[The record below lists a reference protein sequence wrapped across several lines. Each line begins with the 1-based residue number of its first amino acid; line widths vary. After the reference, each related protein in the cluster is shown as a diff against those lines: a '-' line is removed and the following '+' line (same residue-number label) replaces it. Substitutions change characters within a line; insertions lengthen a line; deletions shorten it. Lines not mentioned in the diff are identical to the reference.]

1 MITKEAIHFAF
12 HEMDIEVDNIPLAEI
27 ISVSAVTETEVECSS
42 LRIKD
47 LEDGEQILRIMT
59 EQGGHNS
66 GVHLLP
72 SRSF

>member
-1 MITKEAIHFAF
+1 
-12 HEMDIEVDNIPLAEI
+12 MDIEVDNIPLAEI
-27 ISVSAVTETEVECSS
+27 ISVSAVTETEVDGSS

-72 SRSF
+72 ARSL